1 MSLLPTED
9 KIRKGLPL
17 LKQIGYFPKAL
28 REITKVSVVNNV
40 RYNPDR
46 DPADINWARGKST
59 DQMGS
64 AFRHIFEHEF
74 GGVVFEVVPEAA
86 VKATGI
92 TRVYVLAEAAWRL
105 QAALE
110 LEIEKVEAEE
120 FALSQVVKAADV
132 EEVGDTQSTYAADRA
147 AVVIATGAAR
157 AQHAFEKSAIRIAA
171 LAKREERLKVQAKN
185 GYGANVSRTI
195 DGRMHCTAS
204 FCKGHESGE
213 GWCNRASG
221 AYSARIVPALM

>member
-1 MSLLPTED
+1 MSLLPEND
-9 KIRKGLPL
+9 KSRKGLPL

-74 GGVVFEVVPEAA
+74 GGVVFEAVPEAA
-86 VKATGI
+86 MKATGI
-92 TRVYVLAEAAWRL
+92 ERVYVLAEAAWRI

-110 LEIEKVEAEE
+110 LEIEKVEAEQPK
-120 FALSQVVKAADV
+120 SKA
-132 EEVGDTQSTYAADRA
+132 EV
-147 AVVIATGAAR
+147 
-157 AQHAFEKSAIRIAA
+157 
-171 LAKREERLKVQAKN
+171 AKLDQAEVAK
-185 GYGANVSRTI
+185 
-195 DGRMHCTAS
+195 
-204 FCKGHESGE
+204 
-213 GWCNRASG
+213 
-221 AYSARIVPALM
+221 